1 MSMNIIKTLW
11 IGPSLSLLE
20 QLSLKSFL
28 RNGYKVELFIYD
40 EVKNIPEGIII
51 RDANT
56 ILNKEKIFQYR
67 KTGGYGAFA
76 NWFRYEMLF
85 KEGGVW
91 VDTDIICLKKF
102 DIRQDLFFGHEDEDT
117 INNAV
122 IGTTPNLPLF
132 EFLSRQ
138 AKNPNN
144 FLSYDTF
151 RQKRIKLQRKYFRGN
166 KRGDLFHGETGPRG
180 LTKAIEHFELD
191 YCSLP
196 IQAFYPVYYKNWR
209 SIFHDPCSSIEENY
223 PNSYCI
229 HLWNEYI
236 RRAEYNKDGQF
247 KQGTLIELLKSRYL
261 D

>member
-40 EVKNIPEGIII
+40 EVKNIPEDIII

-56 ILNKEKIFQYR
+56 ILNKEKIFKYR

-102 DIRQDLFFGHEDEDT
+102 DIRQDLFFGYEDEDT

-122 IGTTPNLPLF
+122 IGATPNLPLF

-138 AKNPNN
+138 AKNPND

-151 RQKRIKLQRKYFRGN
+151 RQKRIKLKRKYFRGN

-180 LTKAIEHFELD
+180 LTKAVQHFELD
-191 YCSLP
+191 NCALP
-196 IQAFYPVYYKNWR
+196 TQSFYPVYYRNWS
-209 SIFHDPCSSIEENY
+209 SIFHDPCSSIEETY

-236 RRAEYNKDGQF
+236 RRSEYNKDGQF
-247 KQGTLIELLKSRYL
+247 EQGTLIELLKSRYL